1 MVEVA
6 DFDFANNS
14 DMECKTFRERLR
26 DAISQAIN
34 RTQDYS
40 EYDGSE
46 EQIGSLAAPQNKK
59 YGSMQ

>member
-46 EQIGSLAAPQNKK
+46 EQIGGLATPQNQK

>member
-14 DMECKTFRERLR
+14 DMEYKTFKERLR
-26 DAISQAIN
+26 DAITQAIN
-34 RTQDYS
+34 RTQVYS

-46 EQIGSLAAPQNKK
+46 EQIGNLATPQNQK

>member
-1 MVEVA
+1 
-6 DFDFANNS
+6 
-14 DMECKTFRERLR
+14 MEYKTFRERLR
-26 DAISQAIN
+26 DAITQAIN

-46 EQIGSLAAPQNKK
+46 EQIGASATPQNQK

>member
-46 EQIGSLAAPQNKK
+46 EQIGGSATPQNQK

>member
-14 DMECKTFRERLR
+14 DMEYKTFRERLR

-34 RTQDYS
+34 RTQEYS

-46 EQIGSLAAPQNKK
+46 EHIGNLAAPQNQK